1 MMRIDSHMHVWS
13 FEGVEYYDNKPLF
26 TYMEELKLDRTALIA
41 INNDEN
47 AKVKKLVEQY
57 PNKFFGIAYVDR
69 KNQEESLRQLEC
81 GVKAGYYKGIKV
93 LSYQGGFHVDD
104 PIQMSPMKSVWNSI
118 YRSFSMSAGIMRVLP
133 TLLRQRMGLIPA
145 SIPALAPRLSLQ
157 MSWKHFRS

>member
-81 GVKAGYYKGIKV
+81 
-93 LSYQGGFHVDD
+93 
-104 PIQMSPMKSVWNSI
+104 
-118 YRSFSMSAGIMRVLP
+118 
-133 TLLRQRMGLIPA
+133 
-145 SIPALAPRLSLQ
+145 LSLIHIY
-157 MSWKHFRS
+157 SCPRGR

>member
-1 MMRIDSHMHVWS
+1 MRIDSHMHVWS

-69 KNQEESLRQLEC
+69 KIRKNRFGSLN
-81 GVKAGYYKGIKV
+81 AV
-93 LSYQGGFHVDD
+93 LKPDT
-104 PIQMSPMKSVWNSI
+104 I
-118 YRSFSMSAGIMRVLP
+118 RV
-133 TLLRQRMGLIPA
+133 
-145 SIPALAPRLSLQ
+145 
-157 MSWKHFRS
+157 